1 MVNARVLEEN
11 RHMIDE
17 ERFKKM
23 TKKPIFVN
31 NDRSNLVDT
40 NALVQNKAASLRSA
54 FCHR

>member
-1 MVNARVLEEN
+1 VVNARVLEEN

-40 NALVQNKAASLRSA
+40 NALVQNKVASLRSA